1 MRRRPR
7 RALMTPA
14 GWTGLVVVTG
24 FVILALAGSWLAR
37 YRVAALSGDP
47 LMPPG
52 SDHWLG
58 TNSVGQDLASQLLA
72 GARASMLVALLGGGA
87 TVALA
92 TAAGALAGWCGG
104 LVDAVIMRVVD
115 VGLVVPTIPLLVVV
129 GAYVRP
135 SLLSLAAIIAVIS
148 WPLHARVIRAQV
160 LSLRHR
166 AHLQASV
173 GFGAST
179 GHVLRRHVLP
189 ESSLV
194 IAATFIRAAERAI
207 ALETGLA
214 FLGLSISTHG
224 SWGTTMRDAIDFH
237 GLPLTRAWSWWLLP
251 PVVAVSLV
259 LAALA
264 LIGTSLEERVNPRL
278 SRHRGDRIMGTS
290 PVPDAAATGTM
301 G

>member
-1 MRRRPR
+1 
-7 RALMTPA
+7 MTRA
-14 GWTGLVVVTG
+14 GWTGLVLLAG
-24 FVILALAGSWLAR
+24 LGILAVAGSSLAR

-52 SDHWLG
+52 ADHWLG

-92 TAAGALAGWCGG
+92 TVAGAAAGWCGG
-104 LVDAVIMRVVD
+104 LVDAAIMRVVD
-115 VGLVVPTIPLLVVV
+115 LGLALPTIPLLVVV

-135 SLLSLAAIIAVIS
+135 SLLSLAAIIAFVS
-148 WPLHARVIRAQV
+148 WPLHARIIRAQV
-160 LSLRHR
+160 LSLRR
-166 AHLQASV
+166 RDHLQASV

-179 GHVLRRHVLP
+179 VHVLARHVLP

-194 IAATFIRAAERAI
+194 IAATYIRAAERAI
-207 ALETGLA
+207 ALEVGLA
-214 FLGLSISTHG
+214 FLGLSISTQG

-237 GLPLTRAWSWWLLP
+237 GLALTHAWSWWLLP
-251 PVVAVSLV
+251 PVAAVSLV
-259 LAALA
+259 LTALA
-264 LIGTSLEERVNPRL
+264 LVGTSLEERVNPRL
-278 SRHRGDRIMGTS
+278 SRHRGDRIIDTS
-290 PVPDAAATGTM
+290 PVPDGAGTGEM